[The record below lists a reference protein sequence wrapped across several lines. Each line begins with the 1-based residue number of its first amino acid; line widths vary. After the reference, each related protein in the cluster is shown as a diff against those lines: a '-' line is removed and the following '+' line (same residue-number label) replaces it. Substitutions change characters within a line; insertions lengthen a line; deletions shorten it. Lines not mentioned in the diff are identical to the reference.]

1 MLKFLSLRDFVIVS
15 ELELEFSPG
24 FTALT
29 GETGAGKSILI
40 DALSLALGE
49 RGDATMVRN
58 GCERAEITAEFD
70 VRALPDV
77 QRWLKAQALEGD
89 EGICLLRRLLDAGG
103 RSRGFINGRSATLQ
117 QMREAGEL
125 LLNIHGQHA
134 HQSLLRPEAQRAL
147 LDGYAGLQERA
158 AEVALRYRDWQ
169 TLQHRR
175 IALSENSQAMAAE
188 RELLLFQR
196 NELEGMAFNVAE
208 WEELQVDYARLS
220 HAASLLETA
229 ALGIETLSEADS
241 ACLTQLNAL
250 MARLR
255 DGMEHDASLAETLRL
270 LESAQAE
277 LQEAV
282 YALRHYQQR
291 LDADPQQ
298 IKEKE
303 NRIQYVIEMARKYRV
318 MPERLDEVLQQII
331 ARLAELGDETDI
343 ATVAQQEQAA
353 RQCYLDSAQLL
364 SHARQLA
371 AANLSR
377 EITAAMQK
385 LAMQGGSFAVAL
397 LPLPEGNAY
406 GLETIEF
413 QVAANTGIPARS
425 MARVASGGELSR
437 ISLAIQVA
445 TSQLASVPTL
455 IFDEVDSG
463 IGGRV
468 AEIVG
473 LLLKQLGRDYQVLCV
488 THLPQVAAMAD
499 GQWRVSKA
507 VEDGVTLS
515 RIEVLGDEQRI
526 EEIARM
532 LGGVKI
538 TETTRKHAAEMLGMA
553 A

>member
-1 MLKFLSLRDFVIVS
+1 MLKFLSIRDFVIVS
-15 ELELEFSPG
+15 SMALEFRAG

-40 DALSLALGE
+40 DALLLALGE

-70 VRALPDV
+70 IGAQPVL
-77 QRWLKAQALEGD
+77 QEWLKEQELEGD
-89 EGICLLRRLLDAGG
+89 EGVCLMRRLLDAGG

-117 QMREAGEL
+117 QMREVGER

-134 HQSLLRPEAQRAL
+134 HQSLLRPEAQRDL
-147 LDGYAGLQERA
+147 LDEYAGLHENA
-158 AEVALRYRDWQ
+158 AEVAENYRDWQ
-169 TLQHRR
+169 ALMRRR
-175 IALSENSQAMAAE
+175 IALSENRSAVAAE
-188 RELLLFQR
+188 RELLSFQKR
-196 NELEGMAFNVAE
+196 ELEGLAFNAAD
-208 WEELQVDYARLS
+208 WALLQADYARLA

-229 ALGIETLSEADS
+229 AFGLEALSEADT

-255 DGMEHDASLAETLRL
+255 DGMAHDASLAEPLRL

-282 YALRHYQQR
+282 YSLRHYQQR

-298 IKEKE
+298 LVEKE
-303 NRIQYVIEMARKYRV
+303 QRIQFVMDVARKYRV
-318 MPERLDEVLQQII
+318 VPERLNEVLQQV
-331 ARLAELGDETDI
+331 ADRLDALGGEADL
-343 ATVAQQEQAA
+343 AAVAQQEKAA
-353 RQCYLDSAQLL
+353 QQRYLDSAQPL
-364 SHARQLA
+364 SRARKLA
-371 AANLSR
+371 ADRLSQ

-397 LPLPEGNAY
+397 LPQAEGNAN
-406 GLETIEF
+406 GLEAIEF
-413 QVAANTGIPARS
+413 QVAANPGVPTRS
-425 MARVASGGELSR
+425 LAKVASGGELSR
-437 ISLAIQVA
+437 ISLAMQVA
-445 TSQLASVPTL
+445 TSQVASVPTL

-473 LLLKQLGRDYQVLCV
+473 LLLKQLGREYQVLCV

-499 GQWRVSKA
+499 WQWQVSKA
-507 VEDGVTLS
+507 VVDDVTLS
-515 RIEVLGDEQRI
+515 HIEVLGEVQRI

-532 LGGVKI
+532 LGGVRI
-538 TETTRKHAAEMLGMA
+538 TDTTRKHAAEMLGLA